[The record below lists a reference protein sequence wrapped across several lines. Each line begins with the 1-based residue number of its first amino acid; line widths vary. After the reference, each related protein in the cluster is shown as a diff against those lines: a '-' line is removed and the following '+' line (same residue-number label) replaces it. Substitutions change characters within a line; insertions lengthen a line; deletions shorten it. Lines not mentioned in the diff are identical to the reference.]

1 MYGYTGRIL
10 HVDLTEQ
17 KFRIESFDEVFAKK
31 FLGGNGF
38 AAKILY
44 DGLRRGVDPFS
55 PENLVVFA
63 VGPVTDSPLPSTS
76 RAYAATKSP
85 LSGLF
90 FDSTFGGRFA
100 ITQKRTGF
108 EAIVISG
115 KAASPVY
122 LVIDE
127 SGAQFKPAGSLWG
140 KLTKEAFEAIQAAEG
155 EPADVVAIGP
165 AGERRVRFACLVHY
179 WRGREGVSG
188 RGGVGAVLGSKNV
201 KAVVVKGSIKT
212 QMADSQALQ
221 DLIAS
226 RKEAMEKGTAG
237 LKNLGT
243 PVLVNMINTI
253 GGLGVRNL
261 QEEQS
266 SRAPEIGGERLKEL
280 FFERNDT
287 CFGCPIACGKTLL
300 LPPEQGGLR
309 WKMPEYETLFSL
321 GSMADN
327 WDAASLLKLNSL
339 CDQYGLDTISMGVTI
354 SFALECF
361 EKGYL
366 TARDT
371 GGKTLRFGKPA
382 LLLELVEETGK
393 RIGFGDLLAEGSFR
407 MAEWMGKDSANLLY
421 CFKKVEVAGHSARAL
436 KGMSLGYAT
445 ATRGGSHHDAR
456 PTLQYA
462 GEFDRTK
469 AQIAPSFAFRTQNF
483 TAMDDSLTQCRF
495 ASERGFGGVI
505 NDNYARM
512 INSVTGWNLT
522 LEEIEGIGERIYNL
536 ERAFN
541 CREGVSRKDDALP
554 HRTSHQPIPD
564 GPSKGMQ
571 TPPDEFNAM
580 LDEYYRLRGWD
591 SNGIPTREKL
601 TALGLEEAAK
611 GIADFGLRISD

>member
-10 HVDLTEQ
+10 HVDLTGQE
-17 KFRIESFDEVFAKK
+17 FRIESFDEVFAKK

-44 DGLRRGVDPFS
+44 DGLKKGAEPFS

-127 SGAQFKPAGSLWG
+127 SGAHFKPAAALWG
-140 KLTKEAFEAIQAAEG
+140 KLTKETFEAIQAAEG

-165 AGERRVRFACLVHY
+165 AGERRVRFACMVHY

-201 KAVVVKGSIKT
+201 KAVVVKGSMKT
-212 QMADSQALQ
+212 QMADSQSLQ

-327 WDAASLLKLNSL
+327 WDAASVLKLNSL

-366 TARDT
+366 NARDT
-371 GGKTLRFGKPA
+371 GGKKLRFGDPA
-382 LLLELVEETGK
+382 LLMELVEETGRRK
-393 RIGFGDLLAEGSFR
+393 GFGDLLAEGSFR
-407 MAEWMGKDSANLLY
+407 LAEWVGKDSAHLLN

-469 AQIAPSFAFRTQNF
+469 AQTAPIFAFRTQNF
-483 TAMDDSLTQCRF
+483 TAMNDSLTQCRF

-505 NDNYARM
+505 NDNYPKM

-522 LEEIEGIGERIYNL
+522 LEETERIGERVYNL

-554 HRTSHQPIPD
+554 HRISHQPIPD

-611 GIADFGLRISD
+611 DLD

>member
-1 MYGYTGRIL
+1 
-10 HVDLTEQ
+10 V
-17 KFRIESFDEVFAKK
+17 A
-31 FLGGNGF
+31 
-38 AAKILY
+38 
-44 DGLRRGVDPFS
+44 DPQ
-55 PENLVVFA
+55 
-63 VGPVTDSPLPSTS
+63 
-76 RAYAATKSP
+76 
-85 LSGLF
+85 
-90 FDSTFGGRFA
+90 A
-100 ITQKRTGF
+100 I
-108 EAIVISG
+108 
-115 KAASPVY
+115 
-122 LVIDE
+122 
-127 SGAQFKPAGSLWG
+127 
-140 KLTKEAFEAIQAAEG
+140 
-155 EPADVVAIGP
+155 
-165 AGERRVRFACLVHY
+165 
-179 WRGREGVSG
+179 
-188 RGGVGAVLGSKNV
+188 
-201 KAVVVKGSIKT
+201 
-212 QMADSQALQ
+212 Q

-226 RKEAMEKGTAG
+226 RKEALEKGTAG

-243 PVLVNMINTI
+243 PVLVNLINTV

-266 SRAPEIGGERLKEL
+266 SRAPEIGGERIKEL

-287 CFGCPIACGKTLL
+287 CFGCPIACGKTLR
-300 LPPEQGGLR
+300 LPAEKGGLR

-371 GGKTLRFGKPA
+371 GGKNLRWGDPA
-382 LLLELVEETGK
+382 LLMELVEETGQRK
-393 RIGFGDLLAEGSFR
+393 GFGDLLAEGSYR
-407 MAEWMGKDSANLLY
+407 LAEWLGKDSADLLH

-469 AQIAPSFAFRTQNF
+469 AQIAPAFAFRTQNF
-483 TAMDDSLTQCRF
+483 TALNDSLTQCRF

-505 NDNYARM
+505 NDHYVKM

-522 LEEIEGIGERIYNL
+522 LEKVERIGERIYNL

-541 CREGVSRKDDALP
+541 CREGISRKDDALP
-554 HRTSHQPIPD
+554 HRPSHQPIPD
-564 GPSKGMQ
+564 GPSKGMYS
-571 TPPDEFNAM
+571 PPEEFNAM
-580 LDEYYRLRGWD
+580 LEEYYRIRGWD
-591 SNGIPTREKL
+591 ANGIPTREKL
-601 TALGLEEAAK
+601 TALGLDEAA
-611 GIADFGLRISD
+611 GDLG

>member
-17 KFRIESFDEVFAKK
+17 KFRVESFDEVFAKK

-44 DGLRRGVDPFS
+44 DGLRKGVDPFS

-76 RAYAATKSP
+76 RAYVATKSP

-127 SGAQFKPAGSLWG
+127 SGAQFKPAASLWG

-266 SRAPEIGGERLKEL
+266 SNAPEIGGEKLKEL

-287 CFGCPIACGKTLL
+287 CFGCPIACGKTLH

-327 WDAASLLKLNSL
+327 WDAASMLKLNSL

-361 EKGYL
+361 EKGL
-366 TARDT
+366 LNARDT
-371 GGKTLRFGKPA
+371 GGKKLRFGDSA
-382 LLLELVEETGK
+382 LLMELVEETGK
-393 RIGFGDLLAEGSFR
+393 RKGLGDLLAEGSYR
-407 MAEWMGKDSANLLY
+407 LAEWIGKDSANLLC

-522 LEEIEGIGERIYNL
+522 LEEIERIGERVYNL

-541 CREGVSRKDDALP
+541 CREGVSRRDDALP

-601 TALGLEEAAK
+601 TALGLEEAARDL
-611 GIADFGLRISD
+611 G